1 MKLFWCPRTRA
12 DRIVWLLEEA
22 GLDYERVH
30 IDIRDADTPRDP
42 DFAKA
47 SPMGKVPALVD
58 GEVRMAD
65 SAAICLYVADRYP
78 DCGLGCALDD
88 PQRGLYLYWMF
99 YSPGVMEPALMEKFA
114 GLEPN
119 RISAGWGDFDTMIE
133 TLAEGLRPGPW
144 ILGDRFTAVDV
155 MLGSGVHFMQVFNV
169 LPENPMLREY
179 LERCLERPAFKR
191 AMGGEE

>member
-30 IDIRDADTPRDP
+30 IDIRDSDTPRDP

-65 SAAICLYVADRYP
+65 SAAICLYLADRYP
-78 DCGLGCALDD
+78 NSGLGCALDD
-88 PQRGLYLYWMF
+88 PQRGAYLYWMF

-144 ILGDRFTAVDV
+144 ILGERFTAVDV

-169 LPENPMLREY
+169 LPENPVLREY

-191 AMGGEE
+191 AMGSEE

>member
-30 IDIRDADTPRDP
+30 IDIRDTETPRDP

-78 DCGLGCALDD
+78 GSGLGCALDD
-88 PQRGLYLYWMF
+88 PQRGAYLYWMF

-119 RISAGWGDFDTMIE
+119 RLSAGWGDFDTMIE

-169 LPENPMLREY
+169 LPENPVLREY
-179 LERCLERPAFKR
+179 LERCLERPAFQR

>member
-22 GLDYERVH
+22 RLDYERVH
-30 IDIRDADTPRDP
+30 IDIRDPDTPRDP

-78 DCGLGCALDD
+78 GCGLGCALDD
-88 PQRGLYLYWMF
+88 PQRGAYLYWMF

-144 ILGDRFTAVDV
+144 ILGERFTAVDV

-169 LPENPMLREY
+169 LPENPVLREY
-179 LERCLERPAFKR
+179 LERCLERPAFQR